1 MENSGKRIRNLEEKI
16 VNLKKMI
23 NTLEYRLEIVKS
35 KTQLE
40 K

>member
-1 MENSGKRIRNLEEKI
+1 MENSGKRIQNSEEKI

>member
-1 MENSGKRIRNLEEKI
+1 MENSEKRIQTLEGKI
-16 VNLKKMI
+16 VNLEKVI
-23 NTLEYRLEIVKS
+23 TTLEYRLEIVKS

>member
-1 MENSGKRIRNLEEKI
+1 VENCGKCIRNLEEKI

>member
-1 MENSGKRIRNLEEKI
+1 MENSGKRIQNSEEKI
-16 VNLKKMI
+16 VNLNKMI

>member
-1 MENSGKRIRNLEEKI
+1 MENSEKRIQTLEGKI
-16 VNLKKMI
+16 VNLEKVI